1 MTSLTWL
8 DRVRVLNV
16 WQKKVER
23 SYVQKRVP
31 GKSNTDE
38 SVVCVPDGF
47 GELDGRLV
55 VYVQAVC

>member
-1 MTSLTWL
+1 M
-8 DRVRVLNV
+8 LNV